1 VSKFSSL
8 SIEETDGIAILTLDR
23 PDKRNAVDGPLIAD
37 IEDYFSAP
45 PEATR
50 VVVLTGAGEH
60 FCAGLDIAEL
70 KVMGAAEAQA
80 TSRAW
85 HRTTEKIQ
93 FGTLPV
99 VAVMKGRVL
108 GGGLEIAA
116 STHVRVA
123 EPSAI
128 YQLPEVGLGIF
139 PGGGASA
146 RVSRIIGAGRAVE
159 MMLTAR
165 RVPADEGQSLGLSH
179 HLVGGGEGLDK
190 AMDIAGRIAKNP
202 PFANTTIINAVPRI
216 AEMSISDGLF
226 SESMAT
232 ALTQLSDE
240 AQARVKGFLDKHS
253 GS

>member
-1 VSKFSSL
+1 MSKASSL
-8 SIEETDGIAILTLDR
+8 SIKVTDGIAILTLDR
-23 PDKRNAVDGPLIAD
+23 PDKRNAIDGPLIAD
-37 IEDYFSAP
+37 IEGFFADP

-50 VVVLTGAGEH
+50 VVVLAGAGDH

-70 KVMGAAEAQA
+70 KVMGAVEAQA
-80 TSRAW
+80 TSQAW
-85 HRTTEKIQ
+85 HRTTGKIQ
-93 FGTLPV
+93 FGALPV
-99 VAVMKGRVL
+99 VAVMKGMVL

-123 EPSAI
+123 EPSTY

-139 PGGGASA
+139 PGGGASV
-146 RVSRIIGAGRAVE
+146 RVSRIVGAGRAVE

-165 RVPADEGQSLGLSH
+165 RISAEEGQTLGLSH
-179 HLVGGGEGLDK
+179 YLVGGGEGLDT
-190 AMDIAGRIAKNP
+190 AMEIAGRIAKNP

-240 AQARVKGFLDKHS
+240 AQVRVKGFLDKRK
-253 GS
+253 GG